1 MKVVITGATGAIG
14 SELIQHFG
22 GIPYDHRYERP
33 DLICDVLINCMGDDY
48 SEVCHKMKP
57 MDIITSINANLIS
70 PLMVIGQILPGMR
83 RRDFGRIINISSV
96 LANMGVIG
104 TSAYSAAKAGLNGM
118 IRAIAIENSNH
129 NILINNI
136 NLGYMD
142 IGMGSKVPNIDEIV
156 NKIPL
161 KRLCDI
167 SEVIKT
173 CEFLINTNY
182 ITGTSIDVNGGLW

>member
-14 SELIQHFG
+14 SRLLKHFD
-22 GIPYDHRYERP
+22 GIEHDPRRDI
-33 DLICDVLINCMGDDY
+33 DLSCEVLINCIGSDF
-48 SEVCHKMKP
+48 SSSLHKTMFF
-57 MDIITSINANLIS
+57 DLVDSIQSNLIMPMS
-70 PLMVIGQILPGMR
+70 VISNALIEMR
-83 RRDFGRIINISSV
+83 ARGFGRIINISSV
-96 LANMGVIG
+96 LANMGVAG

-118 IRAIAIENSNH
+118 IRAVAIENAKH
-129 NILINNI
+129 NILINNV

-142 IGMGSKVPNIDEIV
+142 IGMGAKVANIDEIRD
-156 NKIPL
+156 KIPL

-182 ITGTSIDVNGGLW
+182 ITGASIDVNGGLW